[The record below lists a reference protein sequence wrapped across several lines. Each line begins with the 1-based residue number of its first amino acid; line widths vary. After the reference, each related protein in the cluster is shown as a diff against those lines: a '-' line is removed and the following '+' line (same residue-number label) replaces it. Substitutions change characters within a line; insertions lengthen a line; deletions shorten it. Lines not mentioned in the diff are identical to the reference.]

1 MKRLFY
7 VIPVVVV
14 LGLMISFAVFLRQGS
29 PVYIPSELV
38 GKPAP
43 DITLPPLDSEN
54 EGFARAELE
63 KGKPIVINFWASW
76 CGPCRIE
83 HPTLEALSQREGV
96 TIYGVNY
103 RESLYGKSARD
114 ARDFLNE
121 LGNPFSKI
129 NQDEKGRVSIDWGV
143 SGVPET
149 FVVDGNGVI
158 RVHYAGPLSEQ
169 VVEQLILPALK
180 Q

>member
-1 MKRLFY
+1 MKRVFY

-14 LGLMISFAVFLRQGS
+14 LGLMMAFAVFLRQGS
-29 PVYIPSELV
+29 PTYVPSELV

-43 DITLPPLDSEN
+43 DIALPPLDSQN
-54 EGFARAELE
+54 EGFARDELG
-63 KGKPIVINFWASW
+63 KGKPIVINYWASW

-83 HPTLEALSQREGV
+83 HPALEALSKRPGV

-103 RESLYGKSARD
+103 RESLYGKTAKD

-158 RVHYAGPLSEQ
+158 RVHYAGPLSDD
-169 VVEQLILPALK
+169 VVERLIMPALK

>member
-1 MKRLFY
+1 VKRLFY

-14 LGLMISFAVFLRQGS
+14 IGLMISFAIFLQQG
-29 PVYIPSELV
+29 PATYIPSQFV
-38 GKPAP
+38 GKTAP
-43 DITLPPLDSEN
+43 DIALPPLDSEN
-54 EGFARAELE
+54 EGFARDDLG
-63 KGKPIVINFWASW
+63 KGQPIVINYWASW

-83 HPTLEALSQREGV
+83 HPALEALAARPGV
-96 TIYGVNY
+96 TVYGVNY
-103 RESLYGKSARD
+103 RESLYGKTAKD

-149 FVVDGNGVI
+149 FVVDGNGII
-158 RVHYAGPLSEQ
+158 RVHYAGPLSDD
-169 VVEQLILPALK
+169 VVERVILPALK